1 MTTTC
6 EEAIVDQAPLR
17 DIAAANDV
25 ARQRLVQRAGEPLF
39 ICRWVDVVML
49 HYKVVPAALR
59 DLVPFELDLFRGS
72 AYVSA
77 VAFTLR
83 GMRPRLGG
91 RLGAWLCAPLA
102 TERFLNLRTYVR
114 CDDEPGIYFLAEWVS
129 KRLNSLLGPRIYG
142 LPYRL
147 GQLNYDHDPFQSE
160 MRGSVTAADGSAS
173 LAYRARL
180 DPGAETST
188 CVAGTLA
195 AFLLERYTAFTH
207 RGRIRRRFDVWHRP
221 WSCRAVEGHIEHDS
235 LLRTTGRWFE
245 SARLLGGHYSPG
257 FDEVW
262 MGRPRTV
269 RRR

>member
-1 MTTTC
+1 MFT
-6 EEAIVDQAPLR
+6 
-17 DIAAANDV
+17 
-25 ARQRLVQRAGEPLF
+25 
-39 ICRWVDVVML
+39 CRWVDVVFL
-49 HYKVVPAALR
+49 HYEVEPAALC
-59 DLVPFELDLFRGS
+59 DLVPFELDLYRGS

-83 GMRPRLGG
+83 GMRPRIVGLV
-91 RLGAWLCAPLA
+91 GAWLCVPLA

-114 CDDEPGIYFLAEWVS
+114 CNDEPGIYFLAEWVS

-160 MRGSVTAADGSAS
+160 MRGSVTAANSPAS
-173 LAYRARL
+173 LAYRVRI
-180 DPGAETST
+180 DPGAAISM
-188 CVAGTLA
+188 CAAGTRE
-195 AFLLERYTAFTH
+195 AFLLERYTVFTQ
-207 RGRIRRRFDVWHRP
+207 RGRMRRRFDVWHRP
-221 WSCRAVEGHIEHDS
+221 WSCRAAEEQIEHDS
-235 LLRTTGRWFE
+235 LLRAAGRWFE
-245 SARLLGGHYSPG
+245 SARLLSAHYSPG

>member
-1 MTTTC
+1 M
-6 EEAIVDQAPLR
+6 
-17 DIAAANDV
+17 
-25 ARQRLVQRAGEPLF
+25 F
-39 ICRWVDVVML
+39 ICRWVDVVFL
-49 HYKVVPAALR
+49 HYEVGPAALR

-83 GMRPRLGG
+83 GMRPRIGG
-91 RLGAWLCAPLA
+91 RVGAWLCAPLA

-114 CDDEPGIYFLAEWVS
+114 CNDEPGIYFLAEWVS

-147 GQLNYDHDPFQSE
+147 GQLNYDHDALKSE
-160 MRGSVTAADGSAS
+160 MRGSITEAKGSAT
-173 LAYRARL
+173 LAYRARINS
-180 DPGAETST
+180 GAESSK
-188 CVAGTLA
+188 CVAGTRE
-195 AFLLERYTAFTH
+195 AFLLERYTAFTQ
-207 RGRIRRRFDVWHRP
+207 RGQMRRRFDVWHKP
-221 WSCRAVEGHIEHDS
+221 WSCRAAEGHIEHDS